1 MAFGLRHSPL
11 PSFPPVSIALAT
23 YNGAKYLRTQLDS
36 LAQQTVLP
44 AELVVGDDGST
55 DATFNILD
63 DFARTVSFPVR
74 VQRNPVNL
82 GYTGNFLAAAS
93 RCTSPLIAFC
103 DQDDFWEPRKIE
115 LCVRE
120 FADERVTL
128 VVHDGWSTD
137 GDLKSTGVPT
147 QPTLTHRMRL
157 RHVTA
162 HTQMTLHGMRMVFRR
177 RLIAD
182 VPWDVRPIPYD
193 NTDKTDPMAHDRW
206 IPFLASFMG
215 ETVLIPDKLILYRQH
230 GNNAFGIGAG
240 MGSSNSLSNKLNLV
254 SATNDTVYAKWARLA
269 YGCADFLRE
278 LPARVPASVVAEV
291 REGEAFFR
299 RLGDAQAARAKLY
312 ATPSRFARAPQL
324 CGMLFTGRY
333 ASRDNGGLG
342 LKSFAKDCSKLI
354 R

>member
-1 MAFGLRHSPL
+1 MPASL
-11 PSFPPVSIALAT
+11 PVSIALAT

-36 LAQQTVLP
+36 LAKQTVLP

-55 DATFNILD
+55 DATFDILD
-63 DFARTVSFPVR
+63 DFARTVPFPVR
-74 VQRNPVNL
+74 VQRNPANL
-82 GYTGNFLAAAS
+82 GYTGNFLSAAS

-103 DQDDFWEPRKIE
+103 DQDDFWEPRKLE

-120 FADERVTL
+120 FADERVCL

-147 QPTLTHRMRL
+147 QPGLECRL
-157 RHVTA
+157 RLRRIAA
-162 HTQMTLHGMRMVFRR
+162 HANMTLHGMRMVFRR
-177 RLIAD
+177 RLIAE

-193 NTDKTDPMAHDRW
+193 NTDKTTPMAHDRW
-206 IPFLASFMG
+206 IPFLATFMG

-240 MGSSNSLSNKLNLV
+240 MGSSNTLSNRLNLV
-254 SATNDTVYAKWARLA
+254 SATTDAVYAKWARLA
-269 YGCADFLRE
+269 HGCADFLRD
-278 LPARVPASVVAEV
+278 LPARVSPPVAAEV
-291 REGEAFFR
+291 RDGEAFFR
-299 RLGDAQAARAKLY
+299 RLGDAQAARAALY
-312 ATPSRFARAPQL
+312 ATPSRFARWPKL
-324 CGMLFTGRY
+324 CGMLVAGRY
-333 ASRDNGGLG
+333 ASRDQGGLG